1 LWFRRDLTLKVEL
14 RCISCILNRGYLQIQ
29 EATDD
34 KALQFKTLSSIL
46 SLLVEEFKPTA
57 NPAYL
62 GTKRDQLI
70 RKITGNND
78 PYKQKKQLSNQK
90 ALEVLPLAQ
99 SLVSN
104 ETSPELR
111 FRKACLSAIVGNIME
126 FDLPNNPFKFADL
139 ETLIQEAESDLAIDE
154 ISQIFSKANNA
165 KNVLYLTDN
174 AGEIVLDRLLVH
186 EIRNLGAHVTVAVKS
201 GPILNDA
208 TLEDAIIVGMDK
220 VADEVMSTG
229 SDSVG
234 LFPEEC
240 LGKFLKLYRSVDF
253 VVAKGMGHAETL
265 TELELPVPHA
275 LLLRSKCTTVANHFN
290 VDTGKNIAKLLH

>member
-1 LWFRRDLTLKVEL
+1 MNVEL

-34 KALQFKTLSSIL
+34 ESLQFKTLLAIISFL
-46 SLLVEEFKPTA
+46 AEEFRPTA

-62 GTKRDQLI
+62 GTKRDWLI
-70 RKITGNND
+70 REITGDPD

-90 ALEVLPLAQ
+90 ALEVLPVAQ
-99 SLVSN
+99 SIISK

-111 FRKACLSAIVGNIME
+111 FRKACLSAIVGNIIE
-126 FDLPNNPFKFADL
+126 FDLPDNPFKFADL
-139 ETLIQEAESDLAIDE
+139 ENLIQQAESDLAVDE
-154 ISQIFSKANNA
+154 IAQIFNKA
-165 KNVLYLTDN
+165 KNSKSVLYLTDN
-174 AGEIVLDRLLVH
+174 AGEIVLDKLLVQ
-186 EIRNLGAHVTVAVKS
+186 ELKNLGAHVTVAVKAA
-201 GPILNDA
+201 PILNDA
-208 TLEDAIIVGMDK
+208 TLEDAKIVGMDK
-220 VADEVMSTG
+220 VADVVMSTG

-240 LGKFLKLYRSVDF
+240 SKDFLSIYNSVDF

-275 LLLRSKCTTVANHFN
+275 LLLRSKCCTVANHFN

>member
-1 LWFRRDLTLKVEL
+1 MNVEL

-29 EATDD
+29 EATND
-34 KALQFKTLSSIL
+34 KSLQFKTLSAIL
-46 SLLVEEFKPTA
+46 SFLAEEFKPTA

-62 GTKRDQLI
+62 GTKRDRLI
-70 RKITGNND
+70 REITGDPD

-90 ALEVLPLAQ
+90 TLEVLPVAQ
-99 SLVSN
+99 SIVSK

-111 FRKACLSAIVGNIME
+111 FRKACLSAIVGNIIE
-126 FDLPNNPFKFADL
+126 FDLPDNPFKFVDL
-139 ETLIQEAESDLAIDE
+139 EKLIQQAESDLAIDE
-154 ISQIFSKANNA
+154 IPQIFNKAKNA
-165 KNVLYLTDN
+165 KSVLYLTDN
-174 AGEIVLDRLLVH
+174 AGEIALDKLLVQ
-186 EIRNLGAHVTVAVKS
+186 ELKNLGAHVTVAVKA

-208 TLEDAIIVGMDK
+208 TLEDAKIVGMDK
-220 VADEVMSTG
+220 VADVVMSTG

-240 LGKFLKLYRSVDF
+240 SEDFLKLYRSVDF

-265 TELELPVPHA
+265 TELELPVLHA
-275 LLLRSKCTTVANHFN
+275 LLLRSKCCTVANHFN